1 MTTTAAAGAVLR
13 ALADH
18 AGIIAEYRDQTGRE
32 TRATSDETRVAL
44 LAAMGID
51 ASTDE
56 GAQRALDEMTG
67 HERGDL
73 LEPVRVL
80 ALPDGAGHLD
90 VALGT
95 GSLRNAP
102 VEWSLELREE
112 GGRVHEASG
121 RAEAGE
127 DGRVHVP
134 LPVRP
139 ELGYHQLRA
148 TIRPADQSSDHS
160 SDHSSDGASES
171 DRTAEQSLI
180 VVPPSCPAPEDVLKG
195 RRVFGVTANLYT
207 LRSARNWGVGDLGDL
222 AALLRWGKS
231 VGAEFVGVNPL
242 HALRNCDGDVSPYS
256 PVSRLF
262 RNPIYV
268 DVEAVP
274 GYAQSSAVREIT
286 GSAPFRAELARV
298 RASDRVDYE
307 RVMAL
312 KTPVLR
318 ALHGAHLRG
327 PRSRNPEWTEWLES
341 QGEALESFAT
351 FVALSEHLGRD
362 GDTQGSWRD
371 WPAEYRD
378 PRSKAVKRFRELHDD
393 EIDFHR
399 WLQFVIDQQLGTAAK
414 SARDAGMAIGLYQ
427 DLAIGTSPNGGDLW
441 AYPDLFIDGA
451 SIGAPPDPYS
461 ATGQNWGLPPIDPR
475 ALKRQRY
482 EYWIALI
489 RSSLR
494 HGGALRID
502 HVMGLFRQFWIPAGK
517 SGSDGAYV
525 RFPSEELLGILAL
538 EASRAGA
545 LVVGEDLGTVPDDVP
560 PAMRRW
566 RLLSSK
572 VLYFERG
579 DHGSFKAASSY
590 DRDALA
596 TANTHDMPTIEG
608 FWRARDV
615 ELRREVGLVGS
626 DEKAERA
633 RSDREGEKRALLGRL
648 TDEGVLD
655 HDLAAELARAD
666 ASAPARAALRGAV
679 HEFLC
684 RTPSVLVGLSLDD
697 IVGEMEPVN
706 VPGVGHD
713 KFPSWTRRLTMPIE
727 RLSTSPAVA
736 AALRCRRSGMAG
748 ER

>member
-1 MTTTAAAGAVLR
+1 MTTTAPAGATLR
-13 ALADH
+13 ALADRV
-18 AGIIAEYRDQTGRE
+18 GIIAEYRDQTGRE
-32 TRATSDETRVAL
+32 TRTTSDETRVAL

-51 ASTDE
+51 ASSEDR
-56 GAQRALDEMTG
+56 AQRALDEMT
-67 HERGDL
+67 ERERDEL

-80 ALPDGAGHLD
+80 VLPDGVQGID
-90 VALGT
+90 VALGGA
-95 GSLRNAP
+95 GSSAI
-102 VEWSLELREE
+102 EWSLELREE
-112 GGRVHEASG
+112 GGKVHQANG
-121 RAEAGE
+121 RAVPGA
-127 DGRVHVP
+127 DGHVHVTIP
-134 LPVRP
+134 ARP
-139 ELGYHQLRA
+139 ETGYHQLRA
-148 TIRPADQSSDHS
+148 TIR
-160 SDHSSDGASES
+160 ASGGE
-171 DRTAEQSLI
+171 RTAEQSLI
-180 VVPPSCPAPEDVLKG
+180 VVPPSCPSAEDVLNG
-195 RRVFGVTANLYT
+195 RRVFGITANLYT
-207 LRSARNWGVGDLGDL
+207 VRSARNWGVGDLGDL
-222 AALLRWGKS
+222 TALLRWGKS
-231 VGAEFVGVNPL
+231 VGAEFLGVNPL
-242 HALRNCDGDVSPYS
+242 HALRNSGGDVSPYS

-262 RNPIYV
+262 RNPIYI

-274 GYAQSSAVREIT
+274 GYAQSSAVREIVT
-286 GSAPFRAELARV
+286 SRQFRDELARV
-298 RASDRVDYE
+298 RASTRVDYE

-327 PRSRNPEWTEWLES
+327 PRSRNADWTQWLEE

-362 GDTQGSWRD
+362 GDGGAGSWHD
-371 WPAEYRD
+371 WPGEYRD
-378 PRSKAVKRFRELHDD
+378 SQSKVVQRFRELHDD

-399 WLQFVIDQQLGTAAK
+399 WLQFVINQQLAAAAK
-414 SARDAGMAIGLYQ
+414 SAREAGMSIGLYQ
-427 DLAIGTSPNGGDLW
+427 DLAIGTSPDGGDLW
-441 AYPDLFIDGA
+441 TYPHLFTGDA

-525 RFPSEELLGILAL
+525 RFPSEDLLGILAL
-538 EASRAGA
+538 EATRAGA

-566 RLLSSK
+566 HLLSSK

-579 DHGSFKAASSY
+579 DHGTFKPASSY

-615 ELRREVGLVGS
+615 ELRRDVGLIAS
-626 DEKAERA
+626 DDEAAQA
-633 RSDREGEKRALLGRL
+633 RNDREGEKRALLERL
-648 TDEGVLD
+648 TSDGILD
-655 HDLAAELARAD
+655 PDRAAELARDD
-666 ASAPARAALRGAV
+666 APPSARVALRGAV

-684 RTPSVLVGLSLDD
+684 RTPSSLVGLSLDD
-697 IVGEMEPVN
+697 IVGEGEPVN

-713 KFPSWTRRLTMPIE
+713 RFPSWTRRLTMPLE
-727 RLSTSPAVA
+727 ELTTNPAVA
-736 AALRCRRSGMAG
+736 SALRCSRSDRAD
-748 ER
+748 EHR